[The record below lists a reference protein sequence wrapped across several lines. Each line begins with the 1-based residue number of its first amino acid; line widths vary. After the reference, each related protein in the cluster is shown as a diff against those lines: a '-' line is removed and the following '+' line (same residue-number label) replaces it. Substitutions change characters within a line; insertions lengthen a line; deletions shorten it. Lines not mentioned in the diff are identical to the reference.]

1 MLPRRLTSPAA
12 AGNLPR
18 LFSRQS
24 SGPLSITPNRR
35 RIGSDRD
42 GNPVLL
48 VGRGQA
54 VRHETLDL
62 ASGGSNPP
70 APAMSGAGGAA
81 PVRSSRRVRRPW
93 ERRARMEAGRSPAFQ
108 RMSSGGDRMDPCR
121 IFCGNASR
129 RLGQAICEWLNTPLG
144 DAEVTRFEDGEV
156 SVRFNENIRGSD
168 VFIVQ
173 ATGAPAENLMELLV
187 MLDAAARASAR
198 RVTAVLPYFGYA
210 RQDRKDQP
218 RAPISAKLVAN
229 LITVAGADRVL
240 TMDLHSAQ
248 IQGFFDI
255 PFDHLYAAPV
265 LVDYF
270 AQKKIKDLIVVAPD
284 IGSVKMARAYAK
296 RLGCDLALVDKRRP
310 RADAVEIMNIIGDVD
325 GKNVVLFDDVVTTA
339 RTLCQA
345 AVAIRAQGAREIY
358 AGVTHGV
365 FSPESLERITKSPI
379 RELVITDTVS
389 HERAPLPPNITELS
403 VAGRLGE
410 AVQRIHEERSLS
422 SLFI

>member
-1 MLPRRLTSPAA
+1 L
-12 AGNLPR
+12 
-18 LFSRQS
+18 
-24 SGPLSITPNRR
+24 
-35 RIGSDRD
+35 
-42 GNPVLL
+42 
-48 VGRGQA
+48 
-54 VRHETLDL
+54 
-62 ASGGSNPP
+62 
-70 APAMSGAGGAA
+70 
-81 PVRSSRRVRRPW
+81 
-93 ERRARMEAGRSPAFQ
+93 
-108 RMSSGGDRMDPCR
+108 DPCR
-121 IFCGNASR
+121 IFSGNASR
-129 RLGQAICEWLNTPLG
+129 RLAAAICENLKAPIG
-144 DAEVTRFEDGEV
+144 DVEVSRFEDGEV

-187 MLDAAARASAR
+187 MLDAAKRASAR

-229 LITVAGADRVL
+229 LITVAGADRAL

-265 LVDYF
+265 LIEHFLD
-270 AQKKIKDLIVVAPD
+270 KKITNLMVVAPD

-296 RLGCDLALVDKRRP
+296 RLGAELGLVDKRRP
-310 RADAVEIMNIIGDVD
+310 RPDSVEVMNIIGEVE

-339 RTLCQA
+339 STLCQA
-345 AVAIRAQGAREIY
+345 AEAIRAQGAREIY
-358 AGVTHGV
+358 AGVTHGM
-365 FSPESLERITKSPI
+365 FAPGAIDRIQRSPI
-379 RELVITDTVS
+379 RELVITDTIH
-389 HERAPLPPNITELS
+389 HEPGSLPGNITELS
-403 VAGRLGE
+403 VAGLLGE